1 MLLSGDIKALDEIPV
16 SMDAS
21 SSAYQIMSFL
31 LLDEDFA
38 RRTNLIGGDGDTILD
53 LYTSLIDPLASFL
66 KENLNE
72 PLGEVVAEKLSRK
85 LLKSVYMP
93 FLGLRK
99 DAN

>member
-1 MLLSGDIKALDEIPV
+1 
-16 SMDAS
+16 
-21 SSAYQIMSFL
+21 MSFL

-85 LLKSVYMP
+85 LIKSVYMP
-93 FLGLRK
+93 FLGLRSILLVSK
-99 DAN
+99 EGSFRNNLV